1 MVTSTGAE
9 TRADCVRCLNLPRP
23 VQVTIDPQSGL
34 PVTLRERNRRHEVE
48 CVQDFW
54 YVDDEW
60 WRTPISRHYVQVIL
74 RDGAIRTL
82 FHDRIADRWFEQT
95 Y

>member
-1 MVTSTGAE
+1 MVASTGAE

-23 VQVTIDPQSGL
+23 VHVTVDPQSGL
-34 PVTLRERNRRHEVE
+34 PITLRERNRHHEVE
-48 CVQDFW
+48 CVHDSW

-60 WRTPISRHYVQVIL
+60 WRVPISRHYVQVIL
-74 RDGAIRTL
+74 RDGAVRTL
-82 FHDRIADRWFEQT
+82 FHDRIIDRWFEQT